1 MNIIEE
7 KIKNLKAKIVD
18 NKISTIL
25 KLNRK
30 EVVKQEIDLFLEQED
45 FIENLCLIMI
55 DSFIIDSNY
64 FLMHGEVNN
73 ININLN
79 SAYYHDNL
87 PKDFVV
93 LMDQIKMTPNQTR
106 YILKTGAV
114 RIREHSVDFRSIL
127 LNDHYLMELINPCLL
142 KYGLALK
149 HKYLFGEDKKDSDL
163 EYTYDLV
170 LI

>member
-1 MNIIEE
+1 MSIIEE
-7 KIKNLKAKIVD
+7 KIENLKAKIVD

-114 RIREHSVDFRSIL
+114 RIREHSVDRSIL
-127 LNDHYLMELINPCLL
+127 LNDNYLMELINPCLL
-142 KYGLALK
+142 KYGLVLK